1 MRTISCVVLL
11 LLAGLATADTSSR
24 ALAAETLTGKVVA
37 VGDGDTLTLLDATKT
52 QHKVRLHGI
61 DAPES
66 KQAFGNVA
74 RKALADLVFGNEVDV
89 EVIEKDRYGREV
101 GKVHVGGR
109 YVNAEMVR
117 QGLAWR
123 YFQFDKE
130 NDFGG
135 LEDDARKQRRGLWA
149 DAHPV
154 APWEW
159 RKERKAVGAG
169 R

>member
-1 MRTISCVVLL
+1 MRTISCVALL

-24 ALAAETLTGKVVA
+24 TLASETLTGKVVA
-37 VGDGDTLTLLDATKT
+37 VHDGDTLTVLDAAKT

-74 RKALADLVFGNEVDV
+74 RKALADLVFGKVVDV
-89 EVIEKDRYGREV
+89 EVVEKDRYGRQV
-101 GKVHVGGR
+101 GKVHVGSG

-117 QGLAWR
+117 AGLAWR
-123 YFQFDKE
+123 YTQYDE
-130 NDFGG
+130 RNEFGG

-159 RKERKAVGAG
+159 RKERKAAK
-169 R
+169 

>member
-1 MRTISCVVLL
+1 MRTNSCVVLL
-11 LLAGLATADTSSR
+11 LLAGLATADTSSLT
-24 ALAAETLTGKVVA
+24 LAAETLTGKVVA
-37 VGDGDTLTLLDATKT
+37 VHDGDTLTVLGAGNT

-74 RKALADLVFGNEVDV
+74 REALADLVFGNEVDV
-89 EVIEKDRYGREV
+89 EVVDKDRYGREV

-123 YFQFDKE
+123 YLQYDKK

-135 LEDDARKQRRGLWA
+135 FEDDARKQRRGLWA

-159 RKERKAVGAG
+159 RKERKAASAG